1 MSAAPRRVRPALFG
15 ALVAV
20 AVGIPLSTSPAS
32 AASAQ
37 EMGGNWAPF
46 TRCPVDDPAML
57 AADGQA
63 EIAICVASHSAS
75 GSIKLGN
82 TLATTGANDLQFGV
96 VRNAA
101 TGASRIVAPAGGAI
115 VGAPTEIPGGLLGL
129 MCPNGIP
136 VISDICRQLTDN
148 SLNRVVA
155 TVQSAGTPSNFDLT
169 AGMTGGKPIVD
180 IPVRIH
186 LENPFLGSK
195 CYIGTTSNPVVLRPQ
210 NLTTPALASQRFD
223 ANGTPN
229 TRGVLNRVALTG
241 NAQGDSSFAVPGV
254 SGCGPLTLGELNW
267 AVNLKTGL
275 PSATGN
281 NNLVLNDTATYTA
294 GLTSPGAAVPD
305 AGRLLSENWHAG
317 VVR

>member
-1 MSAAPRRVRPALFG
+1 MSAAQNRVRPALLG

-37 EMGGNWAPF
+37 EMNGNWAPF

-57 AADGQA
+57 AADGKTD
-63 EIAICVASHSAS
+63 IAICVASHSES

-82 TLATTGANDLQFGV
+82 TEATTGANDLQFGV
-96 VRNAA
+96 VRNAT
-101 TGASRIVAPAGGAI
+101 TGVSKIVAPEGGAI

-129 MCPNGIP
+129 MCPSGIP

-155 TVQSAGTPSNFDLT
+155 TVQSAGTPTNFDLS
-169 AGMTGGKPIVD
+169 AGMQAGKPIVD
-180 IPVRIH
+180 IPIRIH

-195 CYIGTTSNPVVLRPQ
+195 CYIGTASSPVVLRPQ
-210 NLTTPALASQRFD
+210 NLTKPALASQRFD
-223 ANGTPN
+223 ATGTPN
-229 TRGVLNRVALTG
+229 TAGVLNRVALTG
-241 NAQGDSSFAVPGV
+241 NDQGDAAFAVPGV

-267 AVNLKTGL
+267 AVNLKTAL
-275 PSATGN
+275 PSASGN
-281 NNLVLNDTATYTA
+281 NNLVLNDAATYTA
-294 GLTSPGAAVPD
+294 GLTSPGSAVPD

>member
-1 MSAAPRRVRPALFG
+1 MSAAQNRVRPALLG

-37 EMGGNWAPF
+37 EMNGNWAPF

-57 AADGQA
+57 AADGKTD
-63 EIAICVASHSAS
+63 IAICVASHSES

-82 TLATTGANDLQFGV
+82 TVATTGANDLQFGV
-96 VRNAA
+96 VRNAT
-101 TGASRIVAPAGGAI
+101 TGVSKIVAPDGGSI

-129 MCPNGIP
+129 MCPSGIP
-136 VISDICRQLTDN
+136 VVSDICKQLTDN
-148 SLNRVVA
+148 NLNRVVA
-155 TVQSAGTPSNFDLT
+155 TVQSAGTPTNFDLS
-169 AGMTGGKPIVD
+169 AGMTSGKPIVD

-195 CYIGTTSNPVVLRPQ
+195 CYIGTTSSPIVLRPQ
-210 NLTTPALASQRFD
+210 NLTKPALASQRFD

-229 TRGVLNRVALTG
+229 TAGVLNRVALTG
-241 NAQGDSSFAVPGV
+241 NDQGDAAFAVPGV

-267 AVNLKTGL
+267 AVNLKTAL
-275 PSATGN
+275 PSASGN
-281 NNLVLNDTATYTA
+281 NNLVLNDAATYTA
-294 GLTSPGAAVPD
+294 GLTSPGAAVPN

-317 VVR
+317 VAR

>member
-1 MSAAPRRVRPALFG
+1 MSAARNRVRPALLG

-37 EMGGNWAPF
+37 EMNGNWAPF

-57 AADGQA
+57 AADGKTD
-63 EIAICVASHSAS
+63 IAICVASHSES

-82 TLATTGANDLQFGV
+82 TVATTGANDLQFGV
-96 VRNAA
+96 VRNAT
-101 TGASRIVAPAGGAI
+101 TGVSKIVAPDGGSI

-129 MCPNGIP
+129 MCPSGIP
-136 VISDICRQLTDN
+136 VVSDICKQLTDN
-148 SLNRVVA
+148 NLNRVVA
-155 TVQSAGTPSNFDLT
+155 TVQSAGTPTNFDLS
-169 AGMTGGKPIVD
+169 AGMTSGKPIVD

-195 CYIGTTSNPVVLRPQ
+195 CYIGTTSSPIVLRPQ
-210 NLTTPALASQRFD
+210 NLTKPALASQRFD

-229 TRGVLNRVALTG
+229 TAGVLNRVALTG
-241 NAQGDSSFAVPGV
+241 NDQGDAAFAVPGV

-267 AVNLKTGL
+267 AVNLKTAL
-275 PSATGN
+275 PSASGN
-281 NNLVLNDTATYTA
+281 NNLVLNDAATYTA
-294 GLTSPGAAVPD
+294 GLTSPGAAVPN

-317 VVR
+317 VAR